1 MKNFKILIV
10 LFLGMI
16 LLLFTGCSSPTK
28 EIVFQLEENDVEL
41 HIGDTY
47 EPKILIE
54 NISDYDLEYSYDT
67 QGLKIEDGIIK
78 DIRFDGEACAICTSS
93 TSVMIETLIGKN
105 ISEVEKIY
113 QNFYNMIEEKD
124 FDEEILEAAIAYC
137 DIAKQPNRKK
147 CALLPWWGIEKII
160 KMKGKDNG

>member
-78 DIRFDGEACAICTSS
+78 CLTDGFFE
-93 TSVMIETLIGKN
+93 VQ
-105 ISEVEKIY
+105 ISI
-113 QNFYNMIEEKD
+113 
-124 FDEEILEAAIAYC
+124 
-137 DIAKQPNRKK
+137 
-147 CALLPWWGIEKII
+147 
-160 KMKGKDNG
+160 KGKTEIQKLVLNLYVTYIIPTEIKC